1 MSIILSRLNYFLT
14 DFKYYLVIGV
24 AASVVGFLILLLKRN
39 QSILL
44 LLAICY
50 SLLAVFTIGEIY
62 FRYGYDQSDGLGFLK
77 VNQKWHERH
86 VVFNN
91 YFRRDR
97 QFESQKQPGEF
108 RIAVMGDSISFGGG
122 IEDPA
127 DRFSDLLQTRL
138 RADGDNVS
146 VYNLGVSGTGSEDQI
161 KDFNN
166 FKHLKFD
173 LLVWQYYLNDVNP
186 PDGGEGTRI
195 ININQDKFK
204 PSRLIRRLTDRS
216 FFLDWLY
223 WRLSA
228 KYDDTFKQLLAA
240 DINAY
245 ENPELFSRHQQAIKQ
260 FLAQTKKDKLP
271 VVVIIF
277 PFMFQSPL
285 TPKADL
291 VYDQMLNF
299 FTAHTAPVIDLRSV
313 FRSYPPGQLIASK
326 FDTHPNELAHALA
339 AQALYE
345 KILAY
350 FSHL

>member
-1 MSIILSRLNYFLT
+1 MLSRLNYFLT
-14 DFKYYLVIGV
+14 DFKYYLVIGA

-50 SLLAVFTIGEIY
+50 TLLAAFVAGELY

-86 VVFNN
+86 VGFNN
-91 YFRRDR
+91 YFRRDH
-97 QFESQKQPGEF
+97 QFEAKKQPGEF

-122 IEDPA
+122 IEDPN
-127 DRFSDLLQTRL
+127 DRFSNLLETKL
-138 RADGDNVS
+138 RGDGLNVF
-146 VYNLGVSGTGSEDQI
+146 VYNLGISGTGSEDQI
-161 KDFNN
+161 KDFDN
-166 FKHLKFD
+166 FKHLNFD
-173 LLVWQYYLNDVNP
+173 LLIWQYFLNDVNP

-204 PSRLIRRLTDRS
+204 PPRLIRRLTDRS

-240 DINAY
+240 DLNAY
-245 ENPELFSRHQQAIKQ
+245 ENPELLSRHQQAIKQ

-277 PFMFQSPL
+277 PFMFQSLL
-285 TPKADL
+285 TPKADII
-291 VYDQMLNF
+291 YDQMLDF
-299 FTAHTAPVIDLRSV
+299 FQARGVTAINLKPV
-313 FRSYPPGQLIASK
+313 FRAYPASQLIASK
-326 FDTHPNELAHALA
+326 FDTHPNELAHTLA
-339 AQALYE
+339 AQELYE
-345 KILAY
+345 TILAY